1 MAVCPS
7 NRCIFAICQS
17 AMVKFFQRP
26 WWLGERA
33 MVKMPF
39 IYNIVKC
46 FWAWHSMSED
56 STLLME
62 AWIPCLTW
70 FLVFDFIHNLV
81 DQECDIVAGE
91 NVILWYCGCWEC
103 DIVAGG
109 WNLWLSLIRRGWPLS
124 SAVSHYSRFTIIM
137 IRIIIVNS
145 DRTTGA
151 LFGWCEPRHFLV
163 FTQPNQCH
171 RITAITNIINATQ
184 GYSRN

>member
-1 MAVCPS
+1 MHFCHLPVCNGQILPTALVIGGAGNGQDAFYLQHCEMFLS
-7 NRCIFAICQS
+7 LAFYVWGLHTFNGSLNSLSDLILSFWLHSQS
-17 AMVKFFQRP
+17 CGSRMWHCS
-26 WWLGERA
+26 WW
-33 MVKMPF
+33 K
-39 IYNIVKC
+39 
-46 FWAWHSMSED
+46 
-56 STLLME
+56 
-62 AWIPCLTW
+62 
-70 FLVFDFIHNLV
+70 
-81 DQECDIVAGE
+81 CDIV
-91 NVILWYCGCWEC
+91 ILWLLRMWYCGCWEC